1 MTSAEKRKNR
11 SNVSNWMRL
20 MTNTNQRGG
29 AESSKFY
36 KINDLK
42 ELFI

>member
-20 MTNTNQRGG
+20 MTNTNQTGS
-29 AESSKFY
+29 AESFKFY
-36 KINDLK
+36 KIDDLK